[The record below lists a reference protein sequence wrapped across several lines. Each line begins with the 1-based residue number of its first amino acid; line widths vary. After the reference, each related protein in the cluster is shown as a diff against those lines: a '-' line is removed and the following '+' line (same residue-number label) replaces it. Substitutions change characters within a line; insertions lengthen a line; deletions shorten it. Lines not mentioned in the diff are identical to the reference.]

1 MMNKEEKL
9 KSAFQIFDQNGDG
22 KIDKDEL
29 KEVLGS
35 NFLFFLIRRT

>member
-1 MMNKEEKL
+1 MELNFMMNKEEKL

-22 KIDKDEL
+22 KIDVQEL

-35 NFLFFLIRRT
+35 KKLFP